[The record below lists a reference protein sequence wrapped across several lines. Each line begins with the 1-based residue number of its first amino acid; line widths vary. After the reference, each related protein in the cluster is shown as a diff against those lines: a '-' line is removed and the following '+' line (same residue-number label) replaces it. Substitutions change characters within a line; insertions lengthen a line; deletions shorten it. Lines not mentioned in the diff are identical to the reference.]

1 MTAFAVRRARAAV
14 LFSKREEV
22 RRLWDGPSN
31 LRKERMC
38 VMTELTTMDLVIIA
52 LYLLI
57 MLGVGVW
64 FVKRIRNTDDY
75 YVAGRTLGPVVLAA
89 TVCATIIG
97 GSAMMGRA
105 GIAYTTGFKAIATA
119 LPYMIGMFIFSGI
132 SGRIQ
137 QVGETYNI
145 ESIPGLFE
153 YRFGKAA
160 KCILSAMVAFSM
172 MGTVAAQVTATATI
186 IKLLGGQV
194 GISYEMGA
202 LIATVIFIIYTAAS
216 GLFGVVYTDVV
227 QFFMLIIF
235 VYLMIPV
242 SSLNYLGG
250 FGNFWQNLDKSYLV
264 PQINGEIL
272 GDIVTYLVFTLAGA
286 EMWQRAFAAK
296 NKKAA
301 KKGMFWGT
309 FVYAITIVLLF
320 IMGLAA
326 QQILPNVVG
335 EFGTAD
341 AVIPALAIKILP
353 PGLTGLALAGILS
366 VMMSTADSYLLVSV
380 QTVVHDLGK
389 TARPN
394 MSEKQE
400 ILFSR
405 IASVVLALGA
415 LLIALYIKS
424 AYDVLMFAWAFY
436 AAAAG
441 LPALAA
447 LYWKKATKA
456 GILSGMIGGFAVTVG
471 WKLMGQPFGLGAT
484 VPGAITCGV
493 LLVAVSLATYK
504 EHPTVMVK
512 VD

>member
-1 MTAFAVRRARAAV
+1 MI
-14 LFSKREEV
+14 EV
-22 RRLWDGPSN
+22 
-31 LRKERMC
+31 
-38 VMTELTTMDLVIIA
+38 TTLDLLVIA
-52 LYLLI
+52 AYLLF

-64 FVKRIRNTDDY
+64 FVKRINNTDDY

-105 GIAYTTGFKAIATA
+105 GIAYTTGFAAVATA
-119 LPYMIGMFIFSGI
+119 LPYLLGMFIFSGFA
-132 SGRIQ
+132 GRIQ
-137 QVGETYNI
+137 RVGERYGI
-145 ESIPGLFE
+145 ESIP
-153 YRFGKAA
+153 A
-160 KCILSAMVAFSM
+160 CILAAMVAFAM
-172 MGTVAAQVTATATI
+172 VGTVAAQVTATATI
-186 IKLLGGQV
+186 IKLLGGQI

-202 LIATVIFIIYTAAS
+202 LIATAIFIIYTAAS

-235 VYLMIPV
+235 VYLMIPTA
-242 SSLNYLGG
+242 SLEFLGG
-250 FGNFWQNLDKSYLV
+250 FGNFWANLDKSYIT
-264 PQINGEIL
+264 PHIDGEIL
-272 GDIVTYLVFTLAGA
+272 GDIVTYLVFTMAGA

-296 NKKAA
+296 TPKAA
-301 KKGMFWGT
+301 RKGMFWGT
-309 FVYAITIVLLF
+309 SVYAVTIALLF
-320 IMGLAA
+320 LMGLAA
-326 QQILPNVVG
+326 QQILPNVVE

-353 PGLTGLALAGILS
+353 PGLTGLALSGILS

-380 QTVVHDLGK
+380 QTVVSDLGK
-389 TARPN
+389 TFHPQ
-394 MSEKQE
+394 MSEKHE

-415 LLIALYIKS
+415 LVIALYIKS

-456 GILSGMIGGFAVTVG
+456 GIIAGMLGGFFVTVG
-471 WKLMGQPFGLGAT
+471 WKLAGQPFGLGAT
-484 VPGAITCGV
+484 VPGAVTCGI
-493 LLVAVSLATYK
+493 LLLAVSLATCRTA
-504 EHPTVMVK
+504 PTVMVEL
-512 VD
+512 DP

>member
-1 MTAFAVRRARAAV
+1 MMEVTTLDLLVIGTYLLVMLSVGIWFVRRI
-14 LFSKREEV
+14 K
-22 RRLWDGPSN
+22 
-31 LRKERMC
+31 
-38 VMTELTTMDLVIIA
+38 
-52 LYLLI
+52 
-57 MLGVGVW
+57 
-64 FVKRIRNTDDY
+64 NTDDY

-119 LPYMIGMFIFSGI
+119 IPYMLGMFIFSGYA
-132 SGRIQ
+132 GRIQ
-137 QVGETYNI
+137 QVGETYGI
-145 ESIPGLFE
+145 ESIPGLFG
-153 YRFGKAA
+153 YRFGPVA

-202 LIATVIFIIYTAAS
+202 LIATMIFILYTAAS

-235 VYLMIPV
+235 VYLLIPF
-242 SSLNYLGG
+242 SSMNYLGG
-250 FGNFWQNLDKSYLV
+250 FSSFAANVDTKYITPYLDG
-264 PQINGEIL
+264 QIL
-272 GDIVTYLVFTLAGA
+272 GDIVTYLVFTMAGA

-301 KKGMFWGT
+301 KRGMFWGT
-309 FVYAITIVLLF
+309 AVYAVT
-320 IMGLAA
+320 
-326 QQILPNVVG
+326 
-335 EFGTAD
+335 
-341 AVIPALAIKILP
+341 
-353 PGLTGLALAGILS
+353 
-366 VMMSTADSYLLVSV
+366 
-380 QTVVHDLGK
+380 
-389 TARPN
+389 
-394 MSEKQE
+394 
-400 ILFSR
+400 
-405 IASVVLALGA
+405 
-415 LLIALYIKS
+415 IALYIKS

-447 LYWKKATKA
+447 LYWKKATSA
-456 GILSGMIGGFAVTVG
+456 GVIAGMVGGFAVTVG
-471 WKLMGQPFGLGAT
+471 WKLAGQPFGLGAP

-504 EHPTVMVK
+504 KHPSVMVE
-512 VD
+512 V

>member
-1 MTAFAVRRARAAV
+1 M
-14 LFSKREEV
+14 E
-22 RRLWDGPSN
+22 
-31 LRKERMC
+31 
-38 VMTELTTMDLVIIA
+38 ELTMMDLGIIG
-52 LYLLI
+52 LYLLV
-57 MLGVGVW
+57 MLLVGVW
-64 FVKRIRNTDDY
+64 FVKRIKNTDDY

-105 GIAYTTGFKAIATA
+105 GIAYTTGFKAVATA
-119 LPYMIGMFIFSGI
+119 VPYMLGMFIFSGFA
-132 SGRIQ
+132 GRIQ
-137 QVGETYNI
+137 KVGEKYNI
-145 ESIPGLFE
+145 ESIPSLFE
-153 YRFGKAA
+153 FRFGKAA
-160 KCILSAMVAFSM
+160 KVVLAAMVAFAM
-172 MGTVAAQVTATATI
+172 VGTVAAQVTATATI

-202 LIATVIFIIYTAAS
+202 LIATLIFIIYTAAS

-235 VYLMIPV
+235 VYLLIPT
-242 SSLNYLGG
+242 SSVLRLGG
-250 FGNFWQNLDKSYLV
+250 LGEFWANVDKSYIT
-264 PQINGEIL
+264 PYIDGEIL

-296 NKKAA
+296 DGKAA
-301 KKGMFWGT
+301 KRGMFWGT
-309 FVYAITIVLLF
+309 AVYAVTIVLLF

-326 QQILPNVVG
+326 QQILPNVVE

-341 AVIPALAIKILP
+341 AVVPALAIKILP
-353 PGLTGLALAGILS
+353 PGLTGLALSGILS

-380 QTVVHDLGK
+380 QTVVSDIGK
-389 TARPN
+389 TFHPQ
-394 MSEKQE
+394 MTQKHE

-415 LLIALYIKS
+415 LVIALYIKS

-447 LYWKKATKA
+447 LCWKRATSA
-456 GILSGMIGGFAVTVG
+456 GILAGMIGGFAVTVG
-471 WKLMGQPFGLGAT
+471 WKLAGQPFGLGAT
-484 VPGAITCGV
+484 VPGALVCGV
-493 LLVAVSLATYK
+493 LLVAVSLATYPK
-504 EHPTVMVK
+504 HPTTMVH
-512 VD
+512 VGE

>member
-1 MTAFAVRRARAAV
+1 M
-14 LFSKREEV
+14 E
-22 RRLWDGPSN
+22 
-31 LRKERMC
+31 
-38 VMTELTTMDLVIIA
+38 ELTVFDLGIIG
-52 LYLLI
+52 LYLLV
-57 MLGVGVW
+57 MLLVGVW
-64 FVKRIRNTDDY
+64 FVKRIKNTDDY

-119 LPYMIGMFIFSGI
+119 VPYMLGMFIFSGFA
-132 SGRIQ
+132 GRIQ
-137 QVGETYNI
+137 KVGEKYNI
-145 ESIPGLFE
+145 ESIPSLFE
-153 YRFGKAA
+153 FRFGKAA
-160 KCILSAMVAFSM
+160 KVVLAAMVAFAM
-172 MGTVAAQVTATATI
+172 VGTVAAQVTATATI

-202 LIATVIFIIYTAAS
+202 LIATMIFIIYTAAS

-235 VYLMIPV
+235 VYILIPT
-242 SSLNYLGG
+242 SGIASLGG
-250 FGNFWQNLDKSYLV
+250 LGEFWANVDKSYIT
-264 PQINGEIL
+264 PYIDGEIL

-296 NKKAA
+296 DGKSA
-301 KKGMFWGT
+301 KRGMFWGT
-309 FVYAITIVLLF
+309 AVYAVTIVLLF
-320 IMGLAA
+320 TMGLAA
-326 QQILPNVVG
+326 QQLLPNVVE

-341 AVIPALAIKILP
+341 AVVPALAIKILP
-353 PGLTGLALAGILS
+353 PGLTGLALSGILS

-380 QTVVHDLGK
+380 QTVVSDIGK
-389 TARPN
+389 TFHPQ
-394 MSEKQE
+394 MSQKHE

-415 LLIALYIKS
+415 LVIALYIKS

-447 LYWKKATKA
+447 LCWKKATSA
-456 GILSGMIGGFAVTVG
+456 GILAGMIGGFVVTVG
-471 WKLMGQPFGLGAT
+471 WKLAGQPFGLGAT
-484 VPGAITCGV
+484 VPGALVCGV
-493 LLVAVSLATYK
+493 LLVAVSLATYQK
-504 EHPTVMVK
+504 HPTTMVH
-512 VD
+512 VDG